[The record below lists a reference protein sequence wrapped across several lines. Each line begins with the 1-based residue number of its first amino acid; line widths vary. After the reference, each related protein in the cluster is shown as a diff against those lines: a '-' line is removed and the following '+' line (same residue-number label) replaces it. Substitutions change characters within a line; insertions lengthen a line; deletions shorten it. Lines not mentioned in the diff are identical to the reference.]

1 MLWTMHQVKT
11 FCKSCARYSKF
22 LLSLCFIFFVLSQW
36 YLLYSSQLVRLRE
49 HCFQFWLSVAH
60 EQSETSTTCYLLT
73 ILYYS
78 ENNWNLTKNEKKMLT
93 YVDKLFTF
101 YEQLWQNVTLLICYD
116 SHFQKSRDKV
126 RRCTLWQEKLYDI
139 LKYTCEHLKVHLR
152 TS

>member
-73 ILYYS
+73 IIYYS
-78 ENNWNLTKNEKKMLT
+78 ENNWKLTKKWKKMLT

-101 YEQLWQNVTLLICYD
+101 YEQLRQNVTLLICYN
-116 SHFQKSRDKV
+116 SHYQKPRDKV

-139 LKYTCEHLKVHLR
+139 LKYTCERIKVHLR

>member
-73 ILYYS
+73 IIYYS
-78 ENNWNLTKNEKKMLT
+78 ENNWKLTKNEKKMLT
-93 YVDKLFTF
+93 YVDKLVTF

-116 SHFQKSRDKV
+116 SHFQKSIDKEHRV
-126 RRCTLWQEKLYDI
+126 LLWQEKLYDI
-139 LKYTCEHLKVHLR
+139 LIVPCGHLNSTLW
-152 TS
+152 SS